1 MCFNALWI
9 CWTVNSTPLFY
20 TALCTVQCGASN
32 TMQWNTVGQCL
43 VQGTLQQCNKFMAD
57 ISYSAPPS
65 TVNSWTSCDASQI
78 SEQFTVTSCDAS
90 LHLSLGLIG
99 QYALLMRISNTLHR
113 WLQQTVQQV
122 VIHLKYLQ
130 FTVFFEQVVMH
141 HCISHIA
148 CVALQGS
155 MLQPFAHICFQQIIC
170 SSNKSWKIFSSAW
183 KFLKQEILRLFG

>member
-90 LHLSLGLIG
+90 LHLSHRLCRPAGVDAATFCSYLFPTNYLFIQQKLKNIFFGLKVFETRNFKIIWLK
-99 QYALLMRISNTLHR
+99 ANVCWLNTD
-113 WLQQTVQQV
+113 
-122 VIHLKYLQ
+122 I
-130 FTVFFEQVVMH
+130 
-141 HCISHIA
+141 
-148 CVALQGS
+148 
-155 MLQPFAHICFQQIIC
+155 
-170 SSNKSWKIFSSAW
+170 
-183 KFLKQEILRLFG
+183 